1 MTGFYS
7 PRLTI
12 AGVAGVVT
20 DMTRPVGTRFAIA
33 GVIPLVTFGCR
44 QLYLDGA
51 DREVARLIESRQ
63 KAALGITGDARLD
76 RESGDVARSPDMY
89 QFVPT
94 PVDPTVPDAFRQAT
108 TERSGVPP
116 AGGEESSN
124 EATPA
129 DAPVDSVGETATVDG
144 AAAANEAPAAEPQPF
159 TLSDALLYAMRH
171 ARQYQTEKEMLYLAA
186 LDLTL
191 ERFLWTPRF
200 VESALTLGYDN
211 AGQLADW
218 DQTMDAVAAF
228 AVEQRLPYGGEVTAR
243 VVHSLVRHLSDN
255 VSTSET
261 GQVDLDVSFPLL
273 RGAGPAAYEDRYQRE
288 RELVY
293 AVRDFERFRRVFLV
307 DIAGDYFDLLS
318 AKTQIAS
325 AESQA
330 TNLNKDYDRDKAR
343 ADAGFILPID
353 ADRARVAMLNA
364 QNNVVNTRERYETTL
379 DVFKIRIGMTTETR
393 IDVVEEPLAL
403 YDPRVSESVAI
414 ETALK
419 TRLDL
424 VTRRNII
431 DDARRHVLVARNDLL
446 PGLDVSG
453 GGTLNTDPEHLSSRD
468 FNTDRTSWRAGVTL
482 ELPLNRQAERN
493 TLRRRII
500 DLRRAERAYDEEA
513 DNVRAQV
520 RRALR
525 RIDQA
530 RSTLDIQEE
539 NIKINELRADMA
551 RFKFELGEIP
561 SNRDVVE
568 AESDLRNA
576 RDDYAVALSDYRRAI
591 LEFLRDTETL
601 RISDDGKWIRYDAV
615 TGEPVNAGAV
625 GDTDSSIENAPE
637 AAPAGG

>member
-1 MTGFYS
+1 MMQ
-7 PRLTI
+7 PRR
-12 AGVAGVVT
+12 ASVAVVGA
-20 DMTRPVGTRFAIA
+20 VLIAIA
-33 GVIPLVTFGCR
+33 GCR
-44 QLYLDGA
+44 QWYLDGA

-63 KAALGITGDARLD
+63 KAALGINADAGLN
-76 RESGDVARSPDMY
+76 RESGDIERSPDMY

-108 TERSGVPP
+108 TERAEV
-116 AGGEESSN
+116 
-124 EATPA
+124 
-129 DAPVDSVGETATVDG
+129 APVGEDDSAEPTDAAAPASGSDNRVGETAPPDDG
-144 AAAANEAPAAEPQPF
+144 TMTDDVGASEPKPF
-159 TLSDALLYAMRH
+159 TLSDALLFAMQH
-171 ARQYQTEKEMLYLAA
+171 ARQYQTEKEILYLAA

-191 ERFLWTPRF
+191 ERYLWTPRF
-200 VESALTLGYDN
+200 VESALSMGYDN
-211 AGQLADW
+211 AGQFADW

-255 VSTSET
+255 VTTSET
-261 GQVDLDVSFPLL
+261 GQIDLDVSIPLL

-318 AKTQIAS
+318 TKTQIAS

-330 TNLNKDYDRDKAR
+330 TNLAADHDRDKAR

-364 QNNVVNTRERYETTL
+364 QNNVVNTRERYDTAL

-393 IDVVEEPLAL
+393 IDVVEEPLSL

-453 GGTLNTDPEHLSSRD
+453 GATMNTDPEHLSSRD
-468 FNTDRTSWRAGVTL
+468 YNTDRTSWRAGVTL

-493 TLRRRII
+493 TLRRRMI

-520 RRALR
+520 RRAIR

-601 RISDDGKWIRYDAV
+601 RIADDGRWIRYDAV
-615 TGEPVNAGAV
+615 TGGPVNAGAV
-625 GDTDSSIENAPE
+625 GDIDPSIEPAPN
-637 AAPAGG
+637 AAPVGG